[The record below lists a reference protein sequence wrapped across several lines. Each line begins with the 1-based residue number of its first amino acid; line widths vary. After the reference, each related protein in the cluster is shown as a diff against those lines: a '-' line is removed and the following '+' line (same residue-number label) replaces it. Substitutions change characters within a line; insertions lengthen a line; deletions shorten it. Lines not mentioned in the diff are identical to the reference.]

1 MSTLR
6 LRGGSGWSGLEMAGW
21 VRVALEPRGAQL
33 PGASFISED
42 RLCLNKDSEEG
53 CVGEERNAK
62 DGDAAPSAMHPAR

>member
-1 MSTLR
+1 M
-6 LRGGSGWSGLEMAGW
+6 
-21 VRVALEPRGAQL
+21 ALEPRGAQL

-62 DGDAAPSAMHPAR
+62 DGDAALSAMHPAR